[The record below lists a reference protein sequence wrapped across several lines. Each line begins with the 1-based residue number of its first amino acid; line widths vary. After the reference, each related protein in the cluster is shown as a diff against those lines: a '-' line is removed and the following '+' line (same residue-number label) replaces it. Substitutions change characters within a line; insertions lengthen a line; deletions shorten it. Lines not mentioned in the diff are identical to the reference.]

1 MPFKLAYGMFSLAT
15 LLLPLV
21 VFLSIKK
28 STRKSL
34 QKNENL
40 KIIWKNNTNDFA
52 ENKFQTSERDLID

>member
-1 MPFKLAYGMFSLAT
+1 MFSLAT